1 MKVLETIGITSFQG
15 GCLHS
20 IIYKS
25 TFLKK
30 SSPERAATLPG
41 DSNNVLD
48 DAVKKNLL
56 YHSSTHRNKLTVKG
70 NPGMEAVVMTIMTNI
85 GNFGNWFSVKCE
97 MENTG
102 VKSVKVEDCLCIANI
117 IHLGGILG
125 ELTLTE
131 VKELA
136 DNEYR

>member
-1 MKVLETIGITSFQG
+1 
-15 GCLHS
+15 
-20 IIYKS
+20 
-25 TFLKK
+25 
-30 SSPERAATLPG
+30 
-41 DSNNVLD
+41 
-48 DAVKKNLL
+48 
-56 YHSSTHRNKLTVKG
+56 
-70 NPGMEAVVMTIMTNI
+70 MTIITNI

-102 VKSVKVEDCLCIANI
+102 VKSVKVEDTLCIANI
-117 IHLGGILG
+117 IHLGGVLG